1 MRIHQYICSVA
12 IGLVLGACTSQ
23 EEQYDASGIFET
35 TEVIVSAKGTGELQ
49 SFQVEEGQAVRQG
62 EVLGWIDTLQLSLK
76 DRQLAASLLAT
87 ESKRLDEKRQVAHL
101 RQQIENLQREKERF
115 TTLLNAKAT
124 TAKQVDDIDYQIKVL
139 QNQLVATQEQIN
151 SSNSSLSR
159 QSESIQAQRAQM
171 EDQIR
176 NAMISSPITG
186 TVLTKYA
193 EQGEFAVPGKALFKV
208 ADVSQMKLR
217 AYITA
222 DQLTQLQIG
231 QAVAVYADRG
241 ITDRKRYAGRVV
253 WIADK
258 AEFTP
263 KTIQTRNERAN
274 LVYAVKIAVEN
285 DGCIKRGMYG
295 EVRFEEEL
303 GITKLQITDYKL
315 G

>member
-12 IGLVLGACTSQ
+12 LWLVLGACTSQ

-176 NAMISSPITG
+176 NSMISSPITG

-241 ITDRKRYAGRVV
+241 ITDRKRYVGQVV

-274 LVYAVKIAVEN
+274 LVYAVKIAVEK
-285 DGCIKRGMYG
+285 DGFIKRGMYG
-295 EVRFEEEL
+295 EVRFNEE
-303 GITKLQITDYKL
+303 
-315 G
+315 

>member
-12 IGLVLGACTSQ
+12 LWLVLGACTSQ

-115 TTLLNAKAT
+115 TALLNAKAT

-241 ITDRKRYAGRVV
+241 ITDRKRYVGRVV

-285 DGCIKRGMYG
+285 DGFIKRGMYG
-295 EVRFEEEL
+295 EVCFEEE
-303 GITKLQITDYKL
+303 
-315 G
+315 

>member
-12 IGLVLGACTSQ
+12 LWLLLGACTSQ

-115 TTLLNAKAT
+115 TALLNAKAT

-285 DGCIKRGMYG
+285 DGFIKRGMYG
-295 EVRFEEEL
+295 EVRFEEE
-303 GITKLQITDYKL
+303 
-315 G
+315 

>member
-1 MRIHQYICSVA
+1 MA

-23 EEQYDASGIFET
+23 EEQYDASGIFEI

-208 ADVSQMKLR
+208 ADVSRMKLR

-285 DGCIKRGMYG
+285 DGFIKRGMYG
-295 EVRFEEEL
+295 EVRFEEE
-303 GITKLQITDYKL
+303 
-315 G
+315 

>member
-159 QSESIQAQRAQM
+159 QSESIQAQRAQL

-222 DQLTQLQIG
+222 DQLTQLRIG

-285 DGCIKRGMYG
+285 DGFIKRGMYG
-295 EVRFEEEL
+295 EVRFEEE
-303 GITKLQITDYKL
+303 
-315 G
+315 

>member
-1 MRIHQYICSVA
+1 MKIHQYICSLA
-12 IGLVLGACTSQ
+12 IGFVLGACTSQ

-241 ITDRKRYAGRVV
+241 ITDRKRYVGRVV

-285 DGCIKRGMYG
+285 DGFIKRGMYG
-295 EVRFEEEL
+295 EVRFEEE
-303 GITKLQITDYKL
+303 
-315 G
+315 

>member
-1 MRIHQYICSVA
+1 MKIHQYICSVA
-12 IGLVLGACTSQ
+12 LWLVLGACTSQ

-241 ITDRKRYAGRVV
+241 ITDRKRYVGWVV

-285 DGCIKRGMYG
+285 DGFIKRGMYG
-295 EVRFEEEL
+295 EVRFEEE
-303 GITKLQITDYKL
+303 
-315 G
+315 

>member
-1 MRIHQYICSVA
+1 M
-12 IGLVLGACTSQ
+12 
-23 EEQYDASGIFET
+23 
-35 TEVIVSAKGTGELQ
+35 SAKGTGELQ

-115 TTLLNAKAT
+115 TALLNAKAT

-222 DQLTQLQIG
+222 DQLTQLQID

-241 ITDRKRYAGRVV
+241 TTDRKRYAGRVV

-285 DGCIKRGMYG
+285 DGFIKRGMYG
-295 EVRFEEEL
+295 EVRFEEE
-303 GITKLQITDYKL
+303 
-315 G
+315 

>member
-1 MRIHQYICSVA
+1 MKIHQYICSVA

-208 ADVSQMKLR
+208 ADVSRMKLR

-231 QAVAVYADRG
+231 QAVVVYADRG
-241 ITDRKRYAGRVV
+241 TTDRKRYAGRVV

-285 DGCIKRGMYG
+285 DGFIKRGMYG
-295 EVRFEEEL
+295 EVRFEEE
-303 GITKLQITDYKL
+303 
-315 G
+315 

>member
-1 MRIHQYICSVA
+1 MMRIHQYICSVA
-12 IGLVLGACTSQ
+12 LGLVLGACTSQ

-49 SFQVEEGQAVRQG
+49 SFQVEEGQVVRQG

-159 QSESIQAQRAQM
+159 QSESIQAQRAQL

-285 DGCIKRGMYG
+285 DGFIKRGMYG
-295 EVRFEEEL
+295 EVRFEEE
-303 GITKLQITDYKL
+303 
-315 G
+315 

>member
-1 MRIHQYICSVA
+1 MKIHQYICSVA
-12 IGLVLGACTSQ
+12 LWLVLGACTSQ

-285 DGCIKRGMYG
+285 DGFIKRGMYG
-295 EVRFEEEL
+295 EVRFEEE
-303 GITKLQITDYKL
+303 
-315 G
+315 

>member
-1 MRIHQYICSVA
+1 MRIHQYICNVA
-12 IGLVLGACTSQ
+12 LWLVLGACTSQ

-159 QSESIQAQRAQM
+159 QSESIQAQRAQL

-208 ADVSQMKLR
+208 ADVSRMKLR

-241 ITDRKRYAGRVV
+241 TTDRKRYAGRGV

-285 DGCIKRGMYG
+285 DGFIKRGMYG
-295 EVRFEEEL
+295 EVRFEEE
-303 GITKLQITDYKL
+303 
-315 G
+315 

>member
-12 IGLVLGACTSQ
+12 IGLVLSACTSQ

-241 ITDRKRYAGRVV
+241 ITDRKRYVGRVV

-285 DGCIKRGMYG
+285 DGFIKRGMYG
-295 EVRFEEEL
+295 EVRFEEE
-303 GITKLQITDYKL
+303 
-315 G
+315 

>member
-101 RQQIENLQREKERF
+101 RQQIENLQREKERV
-115 TTLLNAKAT
+115 TALLNAKAT

-285 DGCIKRGMYG
+285 DGFIKRGMYG
-295 EVRFEEEL
+295 EVRFNEE
-303 GITKLQITDYKL
+303 
-315 G
+315 

>member
-295 EVRFEEEL
+295 EVRFEEE
-303 GITKLQITDYKL
+303 
-315 G
+315 

>member
-115 TTLLNAKAT
+115 TALLNAKAT

-159 QSESIQAQRAQM
+159 QSESIQAQRAQL

-253 WIADK
+253 SIADN

-285 DGCIKRGMYG
+285 DGFIKRGMYG
-295 EVRFEEEL
+295 DVRFEEE
-303 GITKLQITDYKL
+303 
-315 G
+315 

>member
-1 MRIHQYICSVA
+1 MKIHQYICSVA

-208 ADVSQMKLR
+208 ADVSRMKLR

-231 QAVAVYADRG
+231 QAVVVYADRG
-241 ITDRKRYAGRVV
+241 TTDRKRYAGRVV

-285 DGCIKRGMYG
+285 DGFIKRGMYG
-295 EVRFEEEL
+295 EVRFNEE
-303 GITKLQITDYKL
+303 
-315 G
+315 

>member
-1 MRIHQYICSVA
+1 MMKIHQYICSVA
-12 IGLVLGACTSQ
+12 IGLVLSACTSQ

-101 RQQIENLQREKERF
+101 RQQIENLQREKQRF
-115 TTLLNAKAT
+115 TALLNAKAA

-208 ADVSQMKLR
+208 ADVSRMKLR

-222 DQLTQLQIG
+222 DQLTQLKLG
-231 QAVAVYADRG
+231 QQVTVYADSG
-241 ITDRKRYAGRVV
+241 TTDRKRYAGRVV

-285 DGCIKRGMYG
+285 DGFIKRGMYG
-295 EVRFEEEL
+295 EVRFNEE
-303 GITKLQITDYKL
+303 
-315 G
+315 

>member
-1 MRIHQYICSVA
+1 MKIHQYICSVA

-23 EEQYDASGIFET
+23 EEPYDASGIFET

-208 ADVSQMKLR
+208 ADVSRMKLR

-231 QAVAVYADRG
+231 QAVSVYADRG
-241 ITDRKRYAGRVV
+241 TTDRKRYAGRVV

-285 DGCIKRGMYG
+285 DGFIKRGMYG
-295 EVRFEEEL
+295 EVRFNEE
-303 GITKLQITDYKL
+303 
-315 G
+315 

>member
-115 TTLLNAKAT
+115 TALLNAKAT

-241 ITDRKRYAGRVV
+241 ITDRKRYAGRVA

-285 DGCIKRGMYG
+285 DGFIKRGMYG
-295 EVRFEEEL
+295 EVRFNEE
-303 GITKLQITDYKL
+303 
-315 G
+315 

>member
-12 IGLVLGACTSQ
+12 LWLVLGACTSQ

-285 DGCIKRGMYG
+285 DGFIKRGMYG
-295 EVRFEEEL
+295 EVRFKEEL
-303 GITKLQITDYKL
+303 
-315 G
+315 

>member
-208 ADVSQMKLR
+208 ADVSRMKLR

-231 QAVAVYADRG
+231 QAVVVYADRG
-241 ITDRKRYAGRVV
+241 TTDRKRYAGRVV

-285 DGCIKRGMYG
+285 DGFIKRGMYG
-295 EVRFEEEL
+295 EVRFEEE
-303 GITKLQITDYKL
+303 
-315 G
+315 

>member
-49 SFQVEEGQAVRQG
+49 SSQVEEGQAVRQG

-159 QSESIQAQRAQM
+159 QSESIQAQRAQL
-171 EDQIR
+171 EHQIR

-285 DGCIKRGMYG
+285 DGFIKRGMYG
-295 EVRFEEEL
+295 EVRFEEE
-303 GITKLQITDYKL
+303 
-315 G
+315 

>member
-1 MRIHQYICSVA
+1 MKIHQYICGVA

-115 TTLLNAKAT
+115 TALLNAKAT

-241 ITDRKRYAGRVV
+241 TTDRKRYAGRVV

-285 DGCIKRGMYG
+285 DGFIKRGMYG
-295 EVRFEEEL
+295 EVRFEEE
-303 GITKLQITDYKL
+303 
-315 G
+315 

>member
-1 MRIHQYICSVA
+1 MKVKPYILAVSL
-12 IGLVLGACTSQ
+12 LVLSACTSQ

-87 ESKRLDEKRQVAHL
+87 ESKRLDEKHQVAHL
-101 RQQIENLQREKERF
+101 RQQIENLQREKQRF
-115 TTLLNAKAT
+115 TALLNAKAA

-208 ADVSQMKLR
+208 ADVSRMKLR

-222 DQLTQLQIG
+222 DQLTQLKLG
-231 QAVAVYADRG
+231 QQVTVYADSG
-241 ITDRKRYAGRVV
+241 TTDRKCYAGRVV

-285 DGCIKRGMYG
+285 DGFIKRGMYG
-295 EVRFEEEL
+295 EVRFNEE
-303 GITKLQITDYKL
+303 
-315 G
+315 

>member
-1 MRIHQYICSVA
+1 MKIHQYICGVA

-241 ITDRKRYAGRVV
+241 TTDRKRYAGRVV

-285 DGCIKRGMYG
+285 DGFIKRGMYG
-295 EVRFEEEL
+295 EVRFEEE
-303 GITKLQITDYKL
+303 
-315 G
+315 

>member
-1 MRIHQYICSVA
+1 MRIHQYICNVA
-12 IGLVLGACTSQ
+12 LWLVLGACTSQ

-241 ITDRKRYAGRVV
+241 TTDRKRYAGRVV

-285 DGCIKRGMYG
+285 DGFIKRGMYG
-295 EVRFEEEL
+295 EVRFNEE
-303 GITKLQITDYKL
+303 
-315 G
+315 

>member
-1 MRIHQYICSVA
+1 MKIHQYICSVA

-115 TTLLNAKAT
+115 TALLNAKAT

-208 ADVSQMKLR
+208 ADVSRMKLR

-231 QAVAVYADRG
+231 QAVVVYADRG
-241 ITDRKRYAGRVV
+241 TTDRKRYAGRVV

-285 DGCIKRGMYG
+285 DGFIKRGMYG
-295 EVRFEEEL
+295 EVRFEEE
-303 GITKLQITDYKL
+303 
-315 G
+315 

>member
-1 MRIHQYICSVA
+1 MKIHQYICSVA
-12 IGLVLGACTSQ
+12 LWLVLGACTSQ

-285 DGCIKRGMYG
+285 DGFIKRGMYG
-295 EVRFEEEL
+295 EVRFNAE
-303 GITKLQITDYKL
+303 
-315 G
+315 

>member
-1 MRIHQYICSVA
+1 MMKIHQYICSVA

-115 TTLLNAKAT
+115 TALLNAKAT

-222 DQLTQLQIG
+222 DQLTQLRIG

-241 ITDRKRYAGRVV
+241 TTDRKRYAGRVV

-285 DGCIKRGMYG
+285 DGFIKRGMYG
-295 EVRFEEEL
+295 EVRFEEE
-303 GITKLQITDYKL
+303 
-315 G
+315 

>member
-1 MRIHQYICSVA
+1 MMKIHQYICGVA

-208 ADVSQMKLR
+208 ADVSRMKLR

-241 ITDRKRYAGRVV
+241 ITDRKRYVGRVV

-263 KTIQTRNERAN
+263 KTIQTRNERAD

-285 DGCIKRGMYG
+285 DGFIKRGMYG
-295 EVRFEEEL
+295 EVRFEEE
-303 GITKLQITDYKL
+303 
-315 G
+315 

>member
-12 IGLVLGACTSQ
+12 LGLVLGACTSQ

-285 DGCIKRGMYG
+285 DGFIKRGMYG
-295 EVRFEEEL
+295 EVRFEEE
-303 GITKLQITDYKL
+303 
-315 G
+315 

>member
-208 ADVSQMKLR
+208 ADVSRMKLR

-258 AEFTP
+258 GEFTP

-285 DGCIKRGMYG
+285 DGFIKRGMYG
-295 EVRFEEEL
+295 EVRFNEE
-303 GITKLQITDYKL
+303 
-315 G
+315 

>member
-1 MRIHQYICSVA
+1 M
-12 IGLVLGACTSQ
+12 
-23 EEQYDASGIFET
+23 
-35 TEVIVSAKGTGELQ
+35 
-49 SFQVEEGQAVRQG
+49 
-62 EVLGWIDTLQLSLK
+62 
-76 DRQLAASLLAT
+76 
-87 ESKRLDEKRQVAHL
+87 
-101 RQQIENLQREKERF
+101 
-115 TTLLNAKAT
+115 LNAKAT

-193 EQGEFAVPGKALFKV
+193 EQGEFAVPGKALFRV

-222 DQLTQLQIG
+222 DQLTHLQIG
-231 QAVAVYADRG
+231 QQVTVYADSG
-241 ITDRKRYAGRVV
+241 ETDRKSYTGRVI

-285 DGCIKRGMYG
+285 DGFIKRGMYG
-295 EVRFEEEL
+295 EVRFNEE
-303 GITKLQITDYKL
+303 
-315 G
+315 

>member
-1 MRIHQYICSVA
+1 MRIHQYIYSVA

-241 ITDRKRYAGRVV
+241 ITDRKRYVGRVV
-253 WIADK
+253 LIADK

-285 DGCIKRGMYG
+285 DGFIKRGMYG
-295 EVRFEEEL
+295 EVRFEEE
-303 GITKLQITDYKL
+303 
-315 G
+315 

>member
-285 DGCIKRGMYG
+285 DGFIKRGMYG
-295 EVRFEEEL
+295 EVRFNEE
-303 GITKLQITDYKL
+303 
-315 G
+315 

>member
-1 MRIHQYICSVA
+1 MRIHQYIYSVA

-139 QNQLVATQEQIN
+139 QNQLVATKEQIN

-208 ADVSQMKLR
+208 ADVSRMKLR

-241 ITDRKRYAGRVV
+241 TTDRKRYAGRVV

-285 DGCIKRGMYG
+285 DGFIKRGMYG
-295 EVRFEEEL
+295 EVRFNEE
-303 GITKLQITDYKL
+303 
-315 G
+315 

>member
-115 TTLLNAKAT
+115 TALLNAKAT

-159 QSESIQAQRAQM
+159 QSESIQAQRAQL

-208 ADVSQMKLR
+208 ADVSRMKLR

-241 ITDRKRYAGRVV
+241 ITDRKRYVGRVV

-285 DGCIKRGMYG
+285 DGFIKRGMYG
-295 EVRFEEEL
+295 EVRFNEE
-303 GITKLQITDYKL
+303 
-315 G
+315 